1 VKAADGKR
9 GVVFDESPEAQAFS
23 RWQHGEFHEVERR
36 FAAGWRRMLTTLDL
50 PAIAERIRTLGI
62 SPKECKT
69 VEIAS
74 VIASTLVHQRQKPV
88 DQMALLFSF
97 LDIPPDLQRA
107 ILQRWSID
115 QFRPLAEYS
124 PYAAHVLV
132 VELFFQIALAANLI
146 SAERPSNRIDVA
158 YLCYLPFS
166 TVFISSDKLHRKC
179 APVFLRNN
187 QEFVWGPDLKRDL
200 GRVNN
205 EFSKLAPA
213 ELEKG
218 LMNFAR
224 APLGEPTDLIVA
236 LWDRHTP
243 NWRTPRDT
251 PVPMAREEKKKLL
264 EHLRLLTDAST
275 EGDAIGLETDDMD
288 QMAIERMVPKKKGS
302 WWLLPRDLKVE
313 DKRGR

>member
-1 VKAADGKR
+1 MLRQMGPIALFDKSFLQSLSIDESVWFDHFFYPTICPLFYVETLADLTKSVGSSGRTAEDAVRIIADKTPVLSGGPCMHHRELCIANLMGHPVPMSGQVPRAGGRRVKAADGKR

-166 TVFISSDKLHRKC
+166 TVFISSDKVHRKC

-187 QEFVWGPDLKRDL
+187 QEFV
-200 GRVNN
+200 
-205 EFSKLAPA
+205 
-213 ELEKG
+213 
-218 LMNFAR
+218 
-224 APLGEPTDLIVA
+224 
-236 LWDRHTP
+236 
-243 NWRTPRDT
+243 
-251 PVPMAREEKKKLL
+251 
-264 EHLRLLTDAST
+264 
-275 EGDAIGLETDDMD
+275 
-288 QMAIERMVPKKKGS
+288 
-302 WWLLPRDLKVE
+302 
-313 DKRGR
+313 

>member
-1 VKAADGKR
+1 MLRQMGPIALFDKSFLQSLSIDESVWFDHFFYPTICPLFYVETLADLTKSVGSSGRTAEDAVRIIADKTPVLSGGPCMHHRELCIANLMGHPVPMSGQVPRAGGRRVKAADGKR

-36 FAAGWRRMLTTLDL
+36 FAAGWRRMLATLDL

-69 VEIAS
+69 VEIAY
-74 VIASTLVHQRQKPV
+74 VIASTSVHQKQKPV

-166 TVFISSDKLHRKC
+166 TVFISSDKVHRKC

-187 QEFVWGPDLKRDL
+187 QEFV
-200 GRVNN
+200 
-205 EFSKLAPA
+205 
-213 ELEKG
+213 
-218 LMNFAR
+218 
-224 APLGEPTDLIVA
+224 
-236 LWDRHTP
+236 
-243 NWRTPRDT
+243 
-251 PVPMAREEKKKLL
+251 
-264 EHLRLLTDAST
+264 
-275 EGDAIGLETDDMD
+275 
-288 QMAIERMVPKKKGS
+288 
-302 WWLLPRDLKVE
+302 
-313 DKRGR
+313 